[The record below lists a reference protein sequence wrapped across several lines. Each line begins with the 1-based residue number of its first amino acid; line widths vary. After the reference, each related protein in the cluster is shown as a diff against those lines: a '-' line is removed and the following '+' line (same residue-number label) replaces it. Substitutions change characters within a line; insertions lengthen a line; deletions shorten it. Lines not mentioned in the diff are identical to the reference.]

1 MATRGYSEIARY
13 LLHYPYVWSAKKD
26 QKQGFITDSY
36 PNDTTSTYDGV
47 AELQTFKPLPGA
59 TSACL
64 QCFLASRKCTLR
76 RMGLSFVPAVCGCP
90 GSL

>member
-1 MATRGYSEIARY
+1 MPVSTECAAALLSFRY
-13 LLHYPYVWSAKKD
+13 PS
-26 QKQGFITDSY
+26 ITDSY
-36 PNDTTSTYDGV
+36 PNDPTSTYDGV

-76 RMGLSFVPAVCGCP
+76 LMGLSFVPAVCGCP